1 MYAPLYIKTNNSLLE
16 SMIKIEDLIEY
27 AKVNNIKALTITD
40 NRMYGVMEFYKACM
54 ANDIKPIIGL
64 EITIDGSKIVLYAK
78 SIKGYKNLIKLSTIS
93 TERTITI
100 EDLTTYNSDLICI
113 LPYDSNNLY
122 DTLKPLYEDIF
133 KSYRTVKERETL
145 SKDNLVYMNEI
156 LYIDKKDSEY
166 LPYLWGIK
174 DGIMVSNVKVDTK
187 NNFVVNEDII
197 KKYFSEDLDNNKKI
211 VDMCNLELGYTPD
224 LLPKYKCPDN
234 LDSFSY
240 LKKLCIEGLKN
251 IFGTSVSVIYKE
263 RLKYEL
269 DIINKMGFCNYF
281 LVVWDFVKYAKE
293 HDIYIGPGRGSAAG
307 SLVSYCLNI
316 TTIDPIKYNLLFE
329 RFLNP
334 ERVTMPDIDIDFDAS
349 KRNIVIEY
357 VVNKYGR
364 ENVSNIMTYSTLS
377 SKQVL
382 RDVSKCL
389 EIDLKIV
396 DKLCSYVEA
405 KVCLK
410 DNLNKNVNNML
421 EQYSNL
427 KNAYFIAMKLEGLK
441 RQIGTHAAGV
451 VISSEKLTNLI
462 PVIKG
467 DTYLTGYTM
476 EYLEELGLLK
486 MDFLAIKD
494 LSILSSIIKS
504 IESLLGRKINIH
516 SIPLD
521 DKKTYQEFSNA
532 NTSGVFQFES
542 AGMKNFLSKLKPNC
556 FYDLVAALALF
567 RPGPMGNIDT
577 YILRKNGEKFDY
589 IDKSLESI
597 LKPTY
602 GIIIYQ
608 EQIMQILSKMANYS
622 FANSDLIRRAISK
635 KKLNIIEAEKSK
647 FIDNS
652 IKNGYSRNVAEEVYD
667 LIVKFANYGFNKSHS
682 VAYALVGYEMCFLKT
697 HYPIYFYTS
706 LLNYNMGSDIKTKEY
721 LECLKKLN
729 IDIVKPD
736 INLSSNKYQV
746 IDNKLL
752 LPFNIIKNVGTN
764 VSDLISSVRGD
775 GFKDYFD
782 FVKKVNLKSIGKK
795 TIELLIMAGCLD
807 SFNLTRKT
815 MILNLDDAID
825 YSELSS
831 GLDDSLITVPLIKKY
846 DEYNNNEL
854 VNKEKE
860 LFGFYL
866 SNHPIIKY
874 NNKIKLIYINKYF
887 DKIINICVYVE
898 EIRKI
903 KTKNNDDMAFLV
915 CSDETCST
923 SFTVFPNKYYMIDD
937 IKVGDIVM
945 IVGKVEKRFDKYQ
958 ILVNEIKKVEE

>member
-1 MYAPLYIKTNNSLLE
+1 MEYINLGIVLDYTLLNSL
-16 SMIKIEDLIEY
+16 ITVDKLINY
-27 AKVNNIKALTITD
+27 AKNNDIKSLGILNNNLYST
-40 NRMYGVMEFYKACM
+40 MEFYKKCKSS
-54 ANDIKPIIGL
+54 NIKPIIGL
-64 EITIDGSKIVLYAK
+64 IHSIDNIEIYLYPKNKLGMIDLF
-78 SIKGYKNLIKLSTIS
+78 ND
-93 TERTITI
+93 R
-100 EDLTTYNSDLICI
+100 
-113 LPYDSNNLY
+113 YDS
-122 DTLKPLYEDIF
+122 
-133 KSYRTVKERETL
+133 
-145 SKDNLVYMNEI
+145 DNLVCVVPYENKDVFSELEFSDKFISYKNDDELKNALLITSNVVSLNKVYSLNVEDVKYVNYLHMIDKGITISNYNFNDYKDNVI
-156 LYIDKKDSEY
+156 SLYHNDFDKSNTNIFSNLIDLDLSDNRKYIPNYIDNSYEY
-166 LPYLWGIK
+166 LK
-174 DGIMVSNVKVDTK
+174 S
-187 NNFVVNEDII
+187 
-197 KKYFSEDLDNNKKI
+197 
-211 VDMCNLELGYTPD
+211 
-224 LLPKYKCPDN
+224 
-234 LDSFSY
+234 
-240 LKKLCIEGLKN
+240 LCIKGLNKRLN
-251 IFGTSVSVIYKE
+251 NNVSDVYKK
-263 RLKYEL
+263 RMIYEL
-269 DIINKMGFCNYF
+269 DVIKNMEYVDYF
-281 LVVWDFVKYAKE
+281 LIVFDYVKYAKMN
-293 HDIYIGPGRGSAAG
+293 DIMVGPGRGSAAG
-307 SLVSYCLNI
+307 SLVSYSLGI
-316 TTIDPIKYNLLFE
+316 TEIDPIKYDLLFE

>member
-1 MYAPLYIKTNNSLLE
+1 MEYINLGIVLDYTLLNSL
-16 SMIKIEDLIEY
+16 ITVDKLINY
-27 AKVNNIKALTITD
+27 AKNNDIKSLGILNNNLYST
-40 NRMYGVMEFYKACM
+40 MEFYKKCKSS
-54 ANDIKPIIGL
+54 NIKPIIGL
-64 EITIDGSKIVLYAK
+64 IHSIDNIEIYLYPKNKLGMIDLF
-78 SIKGYKNLIKLSTIS
+78 ND
-93 TERTITI
+93 R
-100 EDLTTYNSDLICI
+100 
-113 LPYDSNNLY
+113 YDS
-122 DTLKPLYEDIF
+122 
-133 KSYRTVKERETL
+133 
-145 SKDNLVYMNEI
+145 DNLVCVVPYENKDVFSELEFSDKFISYKNDDELKNALLITSNVVSLNKVYSLNVEDVKYVNYLHMIDKGITISNYNFNDYKDNVI
-156 LYIDKKDSEY
+156 SLYHNDFDKSNTNIFSNLIDLDLSDNRKYIPNYIDNSYEY
-166 LPYLWGIK
+166 LK
-174 DGIMVSNVKVDTK
+174 S
-187 NNFVVNEDII
+187 
-197 KKYFSEDLDNNKKI
+197 
-211 VDMCNLELGYTPD
+211 
-224 LLPKYKCPDN
+224 
-234 LDSFSY
+234 
-240 LKKLCIEGLKN
+240 LCIKGLNKRLN
-251 IFGTSVSVIYKE
+251 NNVSDVYKK
-263 RLKYEL
+263 RMIYEL
-269 DIINKMGFCNYF
+269 DVIKNMGYVDYF
-281 LVVWDFVKYAKE
+281 LIVFDYVKYAKMN
-293 HDIYIGPGRGSAAG
+293 DIMVGPGRGSAAG
-307 SLVSYCLNI
+307 SLVSYSLGI
-316 TTIDPIKYNLLFE
+316 TEIDPIKYDLLFE

-504 IESLLGRKINIH
+504 IESLLGRKININ

-697 HYPIYFYTS
+697 HYSIYFYTS

-782 FVKKVNLKSIGKK
+782 FVKNQGY
-795 TIELLIMAGCLD
+795 LI
-807 SFNLTRKT
+807 
-815 MILNLDDAID
+815 
-825 YSELSS
+825 
-831 GLDDSLITVPLIKKY
+831 
-846 DEYNNNEL
+846 
-854 VNKEKE
+854 
-860 LFGFYL
+860 
-866 SNHPIIKY
+866 
-874 NNKIKLIYINKYF
+874 
-887 DKIINICVYVE
+887 
-898 EIRKI
+898 
-903 KTKNNDDMAFLV
+903 
-915 CSDETCST
+915 
-923 SFTVFPNKYYMIDD
+923 
-937 IKVGDIVM
+937 
-945 IVGKVEKRFDKYQ
+945 
-958 ILVNEIKKVEE
+958 